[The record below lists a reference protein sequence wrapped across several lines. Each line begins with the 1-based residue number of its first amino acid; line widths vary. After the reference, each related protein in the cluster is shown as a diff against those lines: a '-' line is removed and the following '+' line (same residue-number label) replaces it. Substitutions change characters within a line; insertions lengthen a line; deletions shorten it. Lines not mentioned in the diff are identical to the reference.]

1 MKKILASLLIGIF
14 SLCFSQHN
22 WIYYNK
28 VSNETSGYF
37 SVWRIDENGENE
49 TLVLEQ
55 GYLLDISS
63 NGEYILLSQYGYLAL
78 LNTESGILD
87 GLGIQAQSF
96 SAKFTSSFSLIVYAT
111 QTELYLFDSATNQS
125 LLISDNLSYESNFY
139 YSPTHGLIFFYEQ
152 NNICKYDISNQ
163 EKTILSNN
171 AQSSGGDG
179 ISYLSCSES
188 GYIYYECA
196 VSTLYEGGFFAG
208 VPQICRVSYD
218 GDSPAE
224 SITNE
229 LAGLIIYQ
237 GLFLFAPISNH
248 SLQEKIAISG
258 IDEQENG
265 SAIHLYDSVTG
276 TLEDLTTLE
285 GTFVVSKTWSKD
297 SNYLYLSSYSDD
309 FDFESYKIWK
319 YDLLNNTLE
328 QFLNGTN
335 PILLQNEELGIKNN
349 VLNKFNIYQN
359 HPNPFNPSTTLHYDL
374 PMDGLVSITI
384 YDMLG
389 NEINQLVNEVQNSGY
404 KTVKW
409 NATNNQ
415 GHPVSAGV
423 YLYSIETGDFRKTK
437 KMILLK

>member
-1 MKKILASLLIGIF
+1 MKNLLASLLIGIS
-14 SLCFSQHN
+14 SLCFSQNN

-28 VSNETSGYF
+28 VSDETSGYF

-49 TLVLEQ
+49 TLVSEQ
-55 GYLLDISS
+55 GYLLDISD

-96 SAKFTSSFSLIVYAT
+96 SAKFTSSSSLLVYAT

-163 EKTILSNN
+163 EKIILSDNG
-171 AQSSGGDG
+171 QSAGGDG

-188 GYIYYECA
+188 GFVYYECNGS
-196 VSTLYEGGFFAG
+196 VGGYDG
-208 VPQICRVSYD
+208 VPQICRVNYN
-218 GDSPAE
+218 GGSPPE
-224 SITNE
+224 QITNE
-229 LAGLIIYQ
+229 F
-237 GLFLFAPISNH
+237 LFLFAPISNN
-248 SLQEKIAISG
+248 SPQEKIAISS
-258 IDEQENG
+258 IVDEGHEFR
-265 SAIHLYDSVTG
+265 SAIQLFDSYTG
-276 TLEDLTTLE
+276 NLDNLTTLE
-285 GTFVVSKTWSKD
+285 GTLVVSKTWAKD

-319 YDLLNNTLE
+319 YDLLNDTLE

-335 PILLQNEELGIKNN
+335 PILLQNEELSIKNN
-349 VLNKFNIYQN
+349 ILNKFNIYQN
-359 HPNPFNPSTTLHYDL
+359 YPNPFNPTTTLQYDL
-374 PMDGLVSITI
+374 PMDGLVNITI

-389 NEINQLVNEVQNSGY
+389 NVINQLVNEVQNSGY

-415 GHPVSAGV
+415 GQPVSAGV

>member
-14 SLCFSQHN
+14 SLCFSQNN

-49 TLVLEQ
+49 TLISEQ
-55 GYLLDISS
+55 GYLLDISD
-63 NGEYILLSQYGYLAL
+63 NGEYILLSQSGYLAL

-96 SAKFTSSFSLIVYAT
+96 SAKFTSSSSVLVYAT
-111 QTELYLFDSATNQS
+111 QTELYLFDSSTNQS

-163 EKTILSNN
+163 EKIILSDNG
-171 AQSSGGDG
+171 QSAGGDG

-188 GYIYYECA
+188 GFVYYECNGS
-196 VSTLYEGGFFAG
+196 VGGYDE
-208 VPQICRVSYD
+208 VPQICRVNYN
-218 GDSPAE
+218 GDSPPE
-224 SITNE
+224 QITNE
-229 LAGLIIYQ
+229 F
-237 GLFLFAPISNH
+237 LFLFAPISNN
-248 SLQEKIAISG
+248 SLQEKIAISS
-258 IDEQENG
+258 IDEEEFGSSIQLFDSESGNLEN
-265 SAIHLYDSVTG
+265 
-276 TLEDLTTLE
+276 LTTLE
-285 GTFVVSKTWSKD
+285 GTFVVSKTWVKD

-319 YDLLNNTLE
+319 YDLLNDTLE

-335 PILLQNEELGIKNN
+335 PILIQNEELSIKNN
-349 VLNKFNIYQN
+349 ILNKFNIYQN
-359 HPNPFNPSTTLHYDL
+359 YPNPFNPVTTLRYDL
-374 PMDGLVSITI
+374 PEDGFVNITI
-384 YDMLG
+384 YDMIG
-389 NEINQLVNEVQNSGY
+389 NVINKVVNEVQNSGY
-404 KTVKW
+404 KSIQW
-409 NATNNQ
+409 DATNTQ
-415 GHPVSAGV
+415 GQSVSAGV
-423 YLYSIETGDFRKTK
+423 YFYTIEAGDFRQTK